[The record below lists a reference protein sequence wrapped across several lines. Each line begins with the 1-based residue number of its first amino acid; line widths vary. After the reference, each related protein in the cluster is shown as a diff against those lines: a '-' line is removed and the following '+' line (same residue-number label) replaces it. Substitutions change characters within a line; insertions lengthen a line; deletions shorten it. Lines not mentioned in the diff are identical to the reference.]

1 MFSLQRLLSKG
12 GRFFDLLEAGTEEAH
27 QSVRA
32 LVELINTPHN
42 GQSGQSL
49 DKLITS
55 HRQEK
60 QIHEQITALLCSTL
74 ITPLERE
81 DIESLSNGLSRIT
94 KGSKK
99 FAQRLLLSQPQI
111 RPEMFGKQI
120 ELIERAVE
128 TLSHMVRQLRRP
140 HLDKIEEENTRLRRY
155 EGEADKLMLDL
166 LKELYGGQY
175 DALQMIVM
183 RDLFE
188 LLEKVIDRC
197 RDAGNI
203 VFQIVLRHC

>member
-1 MFSLQRLLSKG
+1 MFSLQRFVSKG
-12 GRFFDLLEAGTEEAH
+12 SRFFDLLEAGAEEAR
-27 QSVRA
+27 QSVHA
-32 LVELINTPHN
+32 LIALINTPHN
-42 GQSGQSL
+42 GQSL
-49 DKLITS
+49 EKLVTI

-60 QIHEQITALLCSTL
+60 QIHEQITTLLCSTF

-81 DIESLSNGLSRIT
+81 DIESLSSALSRIT
-94 KGSKK
+94 KVSKK
-99 FAQRLLLSQPQI
+99 FAQRLLLSQPQVK
-111 RPEMFGKQI
+111 PELFGKQV

-128 TLSHMVRQLRRP
+128 TLSKMVCRLRRHP
-140 HLDKIEEENTRLRRY
+140 HLDKIQEENTRLQQY

-175 DALQMIVM
+175 DTLQMIVM

-197 RDAGNI
+197 RNAGNI
-203 VFQIVLRHC
+203 VFQIVLRHS

>member
-1 MFSLQRLLSKG
+1 MFSLQCFVSKG
-12 GRFFDLLEAGTEEAH
+12 SRFFDLLEAGAEEAR
-27 QSVRA
+27 QSVQA
-32 LVELINTPHN
+32 LIELINTPHN
-42 GQSGQSL
+42 GQSL

-60 QIHEQITALLCSTL
+60 QIHEQITTLLCSTF
-74 ITPLERE
+74 ITPLDRE
-81 DIESLSNGLSRIT
+81 DIESLSSALSRIT
-94 KGSKK
+94 KVSKK
-99 FAQRLLLSQPQI
+99 FAQRLLLSQSQV
-111 RPEMFGKQI
+111 RPELFGKQM

-128 TLSHMVRQLRRP
+128 TLNHMVRRLRRRP
-140 HLDKIEEENTRLRRY
+140 HLDKIQEENTRLQQY

-175 DALQMIVM
+175 DTLQMIVM

-197 RDAGNI
+197 RNAGNI
-203 VFQIVLRHC
+203 VFQIILRHS